1 MREQDKNTKAYRHE
15 NALAKLEKIHP
26 HLMLIYLTIIG
37 SSLIFMF
44 MILAYTLNR
53 PDNTFFLNIQFPK
66 AFSVSLVILLISSFS
81 LSKALP
87 AYESGNIDVLKKSLG
102 ITLILGVVFTICQYI
117 GWYELNQ
124 TGVYLTGEASGAY
137 LYVISGMHAFHLVF
151 GIIFL
156 STTFFK
162 IMGIAKDPV
171 KMLIMETNPYQKIKL
186 EMLTAYWH
194 YLDALWV
201 FLFFYFLFSF

>member
-44 MILAYTLNR
+44 MILAYTLNK

-81 LSKALP
+81 LSRALP

-102 ITLILGVVFTICQYI
+102 ITLMLGVVFTICQYI

-137 LYVISGMHAFHLVF
+137 LYVISGMHAFHLAF

-162 IMGIAKDPV
+162 VMGIAKDPV

-186 EMLTAYWH
+186 EMLTTYWH

>member
-1 MREQDKNTKAYRHE
+1 MREQDKNTKIYQHV

-37 SSLIFMF
+37 SSLIFLF
-44 MILAYTLNR
+44 MIASYTLSK
-53 PDNTFFLNIQFPK
+53 PDNTFFINFQFPK
-66 AFSVSLVILLISSFS
+66 SFSVSLVLLLISSFS
-81 LSKALP
+81 MSKALP
-87 AYESGNIDVLKKSLG
+87 AYERGNIEVLKKALG
-102 ITLILGVVFTICQYI
+102 ITLVMGVAFTICQYI

-124 TGVYLTGEASGAY
+124 SGIYLTGEASGAY
-137 LYVISGMHAFHLVF
+137 LYVISGMHALHLVF

-162 IMGIAKDPV
+162 VMGNAKDPV
-171 KMLIMETNPYQKIKL
+171 RMLIMETNPYQKIKL
-186 EMLTAYWH
+186 EMLIVYWH
-194 YLDALWV
+194 YLDVMWV

>member
-26 HLMLIYLTIIG
+26 HLMLMYLAIIG
-37 SSLIFMF
+37 SSLIFIF
-44 MILAYTLNR
+44 MIFAYTLSK
-53 PDNTFFLNIQFPK
+53 PENTFFLNLQFPK

-81 LSKALP
+81 ISKVLP

-102 ITLILGVVFTICQYI
+102 ITLILGIAFTVCQYI
-117 GWYELNQ
+117 GWYELYLS
-124 TGVYLTGEASGAY
+124 GVYLSGEASGAY
-137 LYVISGMHAFHLVF
+137 LYVISGMHAFHLAL

-162 IMGIAKDPV
+162 VMGIARDPV
-171 KMLIMETNPYQKIKL
+171 KTLIMETNPYQKIKL
-186 EMLTAYWH
+186 TMLAIYWH
-194 YLDALWV
+194 YLDVLWI